1 MLLLMVGL
9 ALLILPNRPLPALT
23 FWDENH
29 RSRNLGQQR
38 IVNSDLHHV
47 DDALYGTAICDI
59 DNTVETRCSN
69 TTLVDCD
76 RIQFASRNQQSP
88 NPVNENK
95 TITSPADRYSYPD
108 SSLDIV
114 FTDCNLTSTTQ
125 TGGTNFHMIE
135 LTQFEGKLSMTGCA
149 IEGKYQNKL
158 IGIVKIVAQLEA
170 FPRLVIEGCSV
181 TFSSNT
187 PLSTSYSQFYLQY
200 SVFTQVSNSVFKA
213 PEGEQT
219 GIRLFYPIDSLGLFE
234 MSGCRFQQQ
243 STSGSGAV
251 VLDSLSLVLTVFDST
266 FSENTAKN
274 GGCIFLYRD
283 ITSFYRCHFN
293 DNVATVRGGV
303 LYNHSP
309 TLFHLE
315 DCHFRSNQA
324 HEKLPTADELAH
336 YRGND
341 LFGTT
346 QIVYSATGTA
356 NIVGCSSTSVSP
368 KIGYYTTPSANGVH
382 RNESTLLRDPETGS
396 VQPPASAVFFVESNG
411 SDEAPLECSEV
422 KPCQSFSAALSKI
435 TNATSPS
442 KDSFNLVNLGVGSFS
457 EGRHEL
463 SNSVE
468 LAGMGWMANQTHHT
482 LLTTSGMEVVGS
494 GNVSFSSLL
503 LKPSTKSDTLLK
515 MASSGTLRV
524 MMCCVECLTD
534 HTVSLVDIS
543 AGSTTIL
550 GCRFNS
556 ISLVE
561 SPLLSVSGTARL
573 TLHMTWFTFIT
584 RKGGDGGSCLDSAT
598 SGTISISMSDF
609 ADCSSAGKAGA
620 LTLTAH
626 STQPTITLQTTIFS
640 RNRGTQASDLIATGL
655 ASSKLSIASTTRS
668 MSSMP
673 HCLLNTTE
681 RRLQYPD
688 VSFTENSAPHPLNAR
703 FNRGTPMSLF
713 PGFAVYFS

>member
-1 MLLLMVGL
+1 
-9 ALLILPNRPLPALT
+9 
-23 FWDENH
+23 
-29 RSRNLGQQR
+29 
-38 IVNSDLHHV
+38 
-47 DDALYGTAICDI
+47 
-59 DNTVETRCSN
+59 
-69 TTLVDCD
+69 
-76 RIQFASRNQQSP
+76 
-88 NPVNENK
+88 
-95 TITSPADRYSYPD
+95 
-108 SSLDIV
+108 
-114 FTDCNLTSTTQ
+114 
-125 TGGTNFHMIE
+125 
-135 LTQFEGKLSMTGCA
+135 
-149 IEGKYQNKL
+149 
-158 IGIVKIVAQLEA
+158 
-170 FPRLVIEGCSV
+170 
-181 TFSSNT
+181 
-187 PLSTSYSQFYLQY
+187 
-200 SVFTQVSNSVFKA
+200 
-213 PEGEQT
+213 
-219 GIRLFYPIDSLGLFE
+219 

-266 FSENTAKN
+266 FSENTAKTE
-274 GGCIFLYRD
+274 D
-283 ITSFYRCHFN
+283 ASFFIAISRLSI
-293 DNVATVRGGV
+293 VAISMTMLR
-303 LYNHSP
+303 LLPLQKQSSS
-309 TLFHLE
+309 
-315 DCHFRSNQA
+315 R
-324 HEKLPTADELAH
+324 KLPTADELAH

-515 MASSGTLRV
+515 MASNGSSDTPH
-524 MMCCVECLTD
+524 D
-534 HTVSLVDIS
+534 LVHIHHS
-543 AGSTTIL
+543 
-550 GCRFNS
+550 
-556 ISLVE
+556 
-561 SPLLSVSGTARL
+561 
-573 TLHMTWFTFIT
+573 
-584 RKGGDGGSCLDSAT
+584 KGGDGGSCLDSAT